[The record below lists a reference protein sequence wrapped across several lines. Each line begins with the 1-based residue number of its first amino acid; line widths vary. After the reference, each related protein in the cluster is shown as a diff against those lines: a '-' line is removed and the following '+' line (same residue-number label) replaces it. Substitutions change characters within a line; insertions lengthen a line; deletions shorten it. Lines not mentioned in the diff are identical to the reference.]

1 MDGNPLGARCLRNP
15 RRRAGAPI
23 KIINSKSQIPG
34 QSDLTPE
41 VFIMINQSYTYP
53 SLTKSYKGFYPF
65 KIGTTSFIYPDLY
78 VPNVRMLGPF
88 VDEIELLLFE
98 SVPSASLL
106 SKTVIADLGHLSRDF
121 NLTYNIHLP
130 TDIAIS
136 DPNPDRRRRAVAK
149 LLNIIERVER
159 LSPATCTLHV
169 PFAVDAFGDESVRKW
184 QDIVYRNLAKMVK
197 SGVPAGRIAVE
208 SLNYPFAFIEN
219 IIKDLN
225 LFICMDIGHL
235 IMLSEDLQAFFNMF
249 AGLVAIIHLHGVQH
263 GKDHLPLDR
272 LPKSQHQPVFE
283 ILKKFNETVSLEVF
297 NFEHLQ
303 TSLNFLERCWN
314 NDPTQ
319 D

>member
-1 MDGNPLGARCLRNP
+1 MQY
-15 RRRAGAPI
+15 
-23 KIINSKSQIPG
+23 QI
-34 QSDLTPE
+34 DK
-41 VFIMINQSYTYP
+41 YHY
-53 SLTKSYKGFYPF
+53 LTKSYKGFYPF
-65 KIGTTSFIYPDLY
+65 KIGTTSFIYPDFY
-78 VPNVRMLGPF
+78 VPNVRMLGPY

-98 SVPSASLL
+98 SGPTASLL
-106 SKTVIADLGHLSRDF
+106 SKTVIADLRHLSRDF

-159 LSPATCTLHV
+159 LSPSTCTLHV
-169 PFAVDAFGDESVRKW
+169 PFAVDALGDESVGKW
-184 QDIVYRNLAKMVK
+184 QDIVYRNLAELVK
-197 SGVPAGRIAVE
+197 YGVPAARIAVE
-208 SLNYPFAFIEN
+208 SLDYPLAIMEN

-235 IMLSEDLQAFFNMF
+235 IMQGDDIQAFFNMF
-249 AGLVAIIHLHGVQH
+249 AGLVAIIHLHGVQD

-272 LPKSQHQPVFE
+272 LPKSRHQPILE
-283 ILKKFNETVSLEVF
+283 ILKKFNGTVSLEVF
-297 NFEHLQ
+297 NFEYLQ

-314 NDPTQ
+314 NEHTQ